1 MLATKLSHCSDVR
14 MPRKAISSVVRV
26 VVAVPCL
33 LAAAIFRLGAAE
45 SGESAALASSIVGL
59 MSNVAQLAKSGDFKA
74 VAELSRT
81 NPAFAAEILTAGLQN
96 AGTNRA
102 GLIETVLTRNP
113 DQRVTLATAVATTT
127 TPAQFQSEVPAL
139 LVGLTPAQMVGVA
152 TKSIP
157 KNPSIAAVISREL
170 GLQSGVPQAKL
181 ADLLVSANPTAAANI
196 TSGLM
201 ASVTGIASDPS
212 VVTGDPL
219 GIAYASIAAA
229 AAARAPSQ
237 AAAIAACP
245 FLIKFAEAF
254 APLVTNGISVTATVA
269 ATVARVVPSQAVGI
283 TKAVLESFPSW
294 SSSNF
299 FKLGVEIV
307 NAVAHSIPAGQRPA
321 IAAAAETAANGR
333 ASDGFSYWASAE
345 SVPFT
350 GTGPLAERAI
360 ADAKAAVAMPL
371 PQSAPS
377 PSSSSNTAPAKSLP
391 PVTPPVD
398 PTANV
403 SRSS

>member
-1 MLATKLSHCSDVR
+1 

-102 GLIETVLTRNP
+102 GLIKTVLTRNP

-152 TKSIP
+152 TKALP
-157 KNPSIAAVISREL
+157 KNPSIAASISREL
-170 GLQSGVPQAKL
+170 GLQSGVSQAKL
-181 ADLLVSANPTAAANI
+181 ADLLVSANPAAAANI

-201 ASVTGIASDPS
+201 ASVTGVISDPTA
-212 VVTGDPL
+212 VTGDPL
-219 GIAYASIAAA
+219 AIAYASIAATA
-229 AAARAPSQ
+229 AAKAPSQ
-237 AAAIAACP
+237 AAAIAASP
-245 FLIKFAEAF
+245 YLISIADAYKYTALANV
-254 APLVTNGISVTATVA
+254 VTITATVA
-269 ATVARVVPSQAVGI
+269 SAVARVVPSQAVGI